1 MTKLECLEEELKEVQ
16 SMTNEEVMNRYNT
29 DSKEEII
36 ELIKQDIIIAKSK
49 EEEILNKDTGM
60 DYDSLCYSQ
69 GISRYC

>member
-1 MTKLECLEEELKEVQ
+1 MTKLECLQAELKEVQ
-16 SMTNEEVMNRYNT
+16 VMTDSEVMQRYNS

-36 ELIKQDIIIAKSK
+36 QLIKEDIII
-49 EEEILNKDTGM
+49 EESAELNNDSGM

>member
-1 MTKLECLEEELKEVQ
+1 MTKLECLQSEL
-16 SMTNEEVMNRYNT
+16 EEVEIMTDSEVMQRYNS

-36 ELIKQDIIIAKSK
+36 QLIKEDIII
-49 EEEILNKDTGM
+49 EESAELNNDSGM

>member
-1 MTKLECLEEELKEVQ
+1 MTKLECLQSEL
-16 SMTNEEVMNRYNT
+16 EEVEIMTDLEVMQRYNS

-36 ELIKQDIIIAKSK
+36 QLIKEDIII
-49 EEEILNKDTGM
+49 EESAELNNDSGM

>member
-1 MTKLECLEEELKEVQ
+1 MTKLECLQSELKEVQ
-16 SMTNEEVMNRYNT
+16 EMTDLEVMQNYNS

-36 ELIKQDIIIAKSK
+36 QLIKEDIII
-49 EEEILNKDTGM
+49 EESAEINNDSGM

>member
-16 SMTNEEVMNRYNT
+16 SMTNEEVMNRYNA

-36 ELIKQDIIIAKSK
+36 QLIKEDIIIEKDK
-49 EEEILNKDTGM
+49 ESNKDTGM
-60 DYDSLCYSQ
+60 DYDALCYSQ

>member
-1 MTKLECLEEELKEVQ
+1 MTKLECLQEELKEVQ
-16 SMTNEEVMNRYNT
+16 VMNDLEVMQNYNS

-36 ELIKQDIIIAKSK
+36 QLIKEDIII
-49 EEEILNKDTGM
+49 EESAELNNDSGM

>member
-1 MTKLECLEEELKEVQ
+1 MTKLECLQAELKEVQ
-16 SMTNEEVMNRYNT
+16 VMTDSEVMQRYNS

-36 ELIKQDIIIAKSK
+36 QLIKEDIII
-49 EEEILNKDTGM
+49 EESAEINNDSGM